1 MPQEINYRENSSMG
15 ITGAAMPEMHPRQV
29 NAFAAQEV
37 AAMNKSST
45 EAHRQFTATLSK
57 TLDYK
62 RSTEAQMNLKR
73 YATEARNELQ
83 AGLDAAPGTAK
94 SFYYE
99 NGDIDQSK
107 VEEFLTKYNDL
118 YDGETPIITDPE
130 MRAEFMR
137 ERDEAKMLLGTQL
150 MGQVNLHEAK
160 QVRRVGKAVLDEYA
174 AAGDWSGYEREV
186 ARQRAAGICTDPEAR
201 AMQRRARGAATHRRG
216 TSTRAPQLAVP
227 RKPQG
232 AAHEEVE
239 F

>member
-1 MPQEINYRENSSMG
+1 MSQEINYREASNMG
-15 ITGAAMPEMHPRQV
+15 LERAAMGEMRPMQV
-29 NAFAAQEV
+29 SAYASQEAA
-37 AAMNKSST
+37 ATNKSST

-62 RSTEAQMNLKR
+62 RTAAAQMNLKK
-73 YATEARNELQ
+73 YAAEAKNELQ

-118 YDGETPIITDPE
+118 YDSEAPIISDPE
-130 MRAEFMR
+130 MSMNYIR

-150 MGQVNLHEAK
+150 MGQVNLHEAR
-160 QVRRVGKAVLDEYA
+160 QIRRVGKAMLDEYA
-174 AAGDWSGYEREV
+174 QAGDWSGYEREV
-186 ARQRAAGICTDPEAR
+186 ERQRAAGICTAPEAK
-201 AMQRRARGAATHRRG
+201 AMQRKARGAATHRRG

-227 RKPQG
+227 RKAQG